1 MADLQTPSSTGLAP
15 NVAGALAYV
24 LGPITGIAFLV
35 LEKQSRFVRFH
46 AMQSTL
52 VWIALIVVNVALSVF
67 NAVLSRIPFI
77 GWLFALGIGLVF
89 GFACLALW
97 LANMYM
103 AYQGRE
109 WELPIV
115 GEYAR
120 RYSEGSIAAL

>member
-1 MADLQTPSSTGLAP
+1 MSDLQTPSSTGLQA

-35 LEKQSRFVRFH
+35 MEKQSRFVRFH

-52 VWIALIVVNVALSVF
+52 VGIAMVVVNVVF
-67 NAVLSRIPFI
+67 NVFSAVLGRIPFI
-77 GWLFALGIGLVF
+77 GWVFALLIGL
-89 GFACLALW
+89 GFALLSLALW
-97 LANMYM
+97 LALMFQ

-115 GEYAR
+115 GEHARKYAQ
-120 RYSEGSIAAL
+120 GGIAVQ